1 MIAKELR
8 SLLGDAYR
16 LAVSESLLPPA
27 ELPEFVLE
35 RPRQKA
41 HGHWATN
48 LALLLAGS
56 LKENPRRIA
65 EAIAAKLEGI
75 ERRGNPTIERVE
87 VAGPGF
93 INLFLKK
100 ERILSELTRVAGE
113 GDDYGKWSFGEGKSI
128 LVEFVSA
135 NPVGPL
141 HVGHGRWAAY
151 GDALCNLLEAVGYR
165 VEREFYLNDHGT
177 QMENFAASVEARYLQ
192 LGGLEA
198 EVPED
203 GYHGSYVKDIAQQIW
218 EEEGDRWLEASPEER
233 RRHLGELA
241 YHKMLEEIRTT
252 LEELG
257 VRFDRWFSE
266 REMHRRGEVEKVISQ
281 LLQGGLAYERDGAIW
296 MATSRFGD
304 EKDRV
309 LVRSNGQPTYFAADI
324 AYHLDK
330 ARRGYWRLINIW
342 GADHHGYVRRLQA
355 AMEAQGYPGKLEV
368 ILGQLVN
375 LKRGGEPVRMSKR
388 TGEMVTFREL
398 LKEVGKDVARYIF
411 LTRSQDSP
419 LEFDIEL
426 AKAESMENPVYYVQ
440 YAHAR
445 ICSIMRYA
453 EEKGVRTVGGI
464 PAPQVLDRLVAEEE
478 IDLAL
483 KLFEFEEL
491 VRDAAL
497 ERAPHRL
504 TRYLEDLSAL
514 YHLFYQR
521 HRVIS
526 DDPELTEARIFLSLC
541 TRQVLANGLR
551 LLGVSAPERM

>member
-8 SLLGDAYR
+8 GLLKDAHR
-16 LAVSESLLPPA
+16 LAVSDGLLPPG
-27 ELPEFVLE
+27 ELPEFTLE

-48 LALLLAGS
+48 LALVLAGTAR
-56 LKENPRRIA
+56 ENPRRIA
-65 EAIAAKLEGI
+65 EVIVGKLKNLDSNG
-75 ERRGNPTIERVE
+75 TSVFERVE

-93 INLFLKK
+93 INMFLRK
-100 ERILSELTRVAGE
+100 ERILSELARVAREGE
-113 GDDYGKWSFGEGKSI
+113 DYGRWSFGEGKAI

-141 HVGHGRWAAY
+141 HVGHGRWAAF
-151 GDALCNLLEAVGYR
+151 GDALCNLLEAVGYK
-165 VEREFYLNDHGT
+165 VEREFYLNDFGT

-192 LGGLEA
+192 LGGVEA

-203 GYHGSYVKDIAQQIW
+203 GYHGSYVTDIAREIW
-218 EEEGDRWLEASPEER
+218 EEEGGRWMDAPPEER
-233 RRHLGELA
+233 RQHLGEVA
-241 YHKMLEEIRTT
+241 YRKMLEEIRST

-257 VRFDRWFSE
+257 VLFDHWFSE
-266 REMHRRGEVEKVISQ
+266 REMHRRGEVEGVIRD
-281 LLQGGLAYERDGAIW
+281 LLERGLAYEKDGAVW

-342 GADHHGYVRRLQA
+342 GADHHGYVKRLQA
-355 AMEAQGYPGKLEV
+355 AMEAQGYPDKLEV

-388 TGEMVTFREL
+388 TGEMVTFKEL
-398 LKEVGKDVARYIF
+398 LDEVGRDVARYIF

-419 LEFDIEL
+419 LDFDIEL

-453 EEKGVRTVGGI
+453 EERGVKARGGV
-464 PAPQVLDRLVAEEE
+464 PAPSVLERLGAEEE
-478 IDLAL
+478 MDLAL

-504 TRYLEDLSAL
+504 TRYLEELSAL

-521 HRVIS
+521 HRVIG

-541 TRQVLANGLR
+541 ARQVLANGLR
-551 LLGVSAPERM
+551 ILGVSAPERM

>member
-8 SLLGDAYR
+8 GLLNDAHR
-16 LAVSESLLPPA
+16 LAVSDGLLPPG
-27 ELPEFVLE
+27 ELPEFTLE

-48 LALLLAGS
+48 LALVLAGTAR
-56 LKENPRRIA
+56 ENPRRIA
-65 EAIAAKLEGI
+65 EVIVGKLKNIDSNG
-75 ERRGNPTIERVE
+75 PSVFERVE

-93 INLFLKK
+93 INMFLRK
-100 ERILSELTRVAGE
+100 ERILAELARVAREGE
-113 GDDYGKWSFGEGKSI
+113 DYGRWSFGEGKAI

-141 HVGHGRWAAY
+141 HVGHGRWAAF

-165 VEREFYLNDHGT
+165 VEREFYLNDFGT

-192 LGGLEA
+192 LGGVEA

-203 GYHGSYVKDIAQQIW
+203 GYHGSYVTDIAREIW
-218 EEEGDRWLEASPEER
+218 AEEGGRWMDAPPEER
-233 RRHLGELA
+233 RRHLGEVA
-241 YHKMLEEIRTT
+241 YRKMLEEIRST

-257 VRFDRWFSE
+257 VRFDHWFSE
-266 REMHRRGEVEKVISQ
+266 REMHRRGEVEGVIRD
-281 LLQGGLAYERDGAIW
+281 LLEKGLAYEKDGAVW

-330 ARRGYWRLINIW
+330 ARREYWRLINIW
-342 GADHHGYVRRLQA
+342 GADHHGYVKRLQA
-355 AMEAQGYPGKLEV
+355 AMEAQGYPDKLEV

-388 TGEMVTFREL
+388 TGEMVTFKEL
-398 LKEVGKDVARYIF
+398 LDEVGRDVARYIF

-419 LEFDIEL
+419 LDFDIEL

-453 EEKGVRTVGGI
+453 EERGVKARGGV
-464 PAPQVLDRLVAEEE
+464 PAPSVLERLGAEEE
-478 IDLAL
+478 MDLAL

-504 TRYLEDLSAL
+504 TRYLEELSAL

-521 HRVIS
+521 HRVIG

-541 TRQVLANGLR
+541 ARQVLANGLR
-551 LLGVSAPERM
+551 ILGVSAPERM